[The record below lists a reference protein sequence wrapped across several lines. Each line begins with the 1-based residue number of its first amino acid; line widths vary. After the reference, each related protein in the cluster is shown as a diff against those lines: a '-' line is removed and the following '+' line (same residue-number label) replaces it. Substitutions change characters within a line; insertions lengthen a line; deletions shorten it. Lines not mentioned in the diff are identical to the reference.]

1 MSAAPLL
8 LRLTVPRWTGMAGVM
23 ITGLLGLTEIG
34 SLFER
39 GRVGEKRVEAT
50 HSTFDVQ
57 LDEGVELGGDTKL
70 GPIGIMKDGPQVRV
84 TVPWA
89 WGGLLRA
96 KAERVAPGNA
106 AGKAVMWGW
115 FTPRSGVAVE
125 IPLMADRVLRVE
137 LAGDAAKPLH

>member
-1 MSAAPLL
+1 MSAPLH
-8 LRLTVPRWTGMAGVM
+8 LRLTVPRWTGIAGVAVNA
-23 ITGLLGLTEIG
+23 LLGVTEIG
-34 SLFER
+34 ALFEQ
-39 GRVGEKRVEAT
+39 GRVGEKWVAAT
-50 HSTFDVQ
+50 HSTFDVE

-70 GPIGIMKDGPQVRV
+70 GPIVIMKDGPQVRV

-89 WGGLLRA
+89 WGGLLRT

-125 IPLMADRVLRVE
+125 IPLMNERVLRVE
-137 LAGDAAKPLH
+137 LAGAAAKPLV

>member
-1 MSAAPLL
+1 MSAPLH
-8 LRLTVPRWTGMAGVM
+8 LRLTVPRWTGIAGVAVNA
-23 ITGLLGLTEIG
+23 LLGITEIG
-34 SLFER
+34 ALFEQ
-39 GRVGEKRVEAT
+39 GRVGEKSVDAT
-50 HSTFDVQ
+50 HSTFDVV

-84 TVPWA
+84 TVPWT
-89 WGGLLRA
+89 WGGLLRQ

-125 IPLMADRVLRVE
+125 IPLMNERVLRVE
-137 LAGDAAKPLH
+137 LAGAAAKPLV

>member
-1 MSAAPLL
+1 MSAPLH
-8 LRLTVPRWTGMAGVM
+8 LRLTVPRWTGIAGVAVNA
-23 ITGLLGLTEIG
+23 LLGITEIG
-34 SLFER
+34 ALFER
-39 GRVGEKRVEAT
+39 GRVGEKSVAAT
-50 HSTFDVQ
+50 HSTFDVE

-89 WGGLLRA
+89 WGGLLRK

-125 IPLMADRVLRVE
+125 IPLMNERVLRVE
-137 LAGDAAKPLH
+137 LSGAAAKPLV